1 MFREFKNHSVV
12 EEKVNVVNVFSED
25 DAASMKKHTASNLDG
40 LMEVKSVKVLWE
52 VEG

>member
-1 MFREFKNHSVV
+1 M
-12 EEKVNVVNVFSED
+12 NVVDVFSEND
-25 DAASMKKHTASNLDG
+25 TASMNKHTASNLDG